1 MTALIDLDRVSVHFD
16 QRRGLFGRRKVLH
29 AVEQVSLSI
38 EDGET
43 LGLVGESGSG
53 KSTLGHVV
61 AGLREPTHGTM
72 RFRGHSLDQATRK
85 LARHAIQ
92 IVFQDPFGALD
103 PRMPVSAIIA
113 EPLTINRI
121 GSARGTPRA
130 GRGTGARR
138 GPAAGCVE
146 PLSA

>member
-61 AGLREPTHGTM
+61 AGLQDPDPWHDAISRP
-72 RFRGHSLDQATRK
+72 
-85 LARHAIQ
+85 LARPGNAK
-92 IVFQDPFGALD
+92 
-103 PRMPVSAIIA
+103 
-113 EPLTINRI
+113 
-121 GSARGTPRA
+121 
-130 GRGTGARR
+130 TGAARDPDRVPGSVRR
-138 GPAAGCVE
+138 A
-146 PLSA
+146 